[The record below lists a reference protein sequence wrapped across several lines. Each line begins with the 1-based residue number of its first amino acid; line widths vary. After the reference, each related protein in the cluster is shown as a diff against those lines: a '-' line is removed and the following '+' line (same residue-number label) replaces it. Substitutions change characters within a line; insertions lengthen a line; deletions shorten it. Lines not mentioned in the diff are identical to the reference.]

1 MYINL
6 VERFKKSLQFQNW
19 WWPQFYQSWLENPPG
34 GGRLNLLK
42 LGTAVTTSGGGI
54 SKPPLDPSCSP
65 VSGLIGNGFLL
76 LVFVGAGAALTLLLL
91 TINLGASGPNK
102 AS

>member
-34 GGRLNLLK
+34 GGRLNLK
-42 LGTAVTTSGGGI
+42 KI
-54 SKPPLDPSCSP
+54 R
-65 VSGLIGNGFLL
+65 
-76 LVFVGAGAALTLLLL
+76 
-91 TINLGASGPNK
+91 
-102 AS
+102 